1 MLKKCVIALSTAI
14 TLAFATTGCTTVIEV
29 QKPAQEI
36 KINQLEY
43 DLGKALLTAFVTND
57 AEAFVNLLPE
67 DTRNTF
73 DKEAFAKHRAS
84 IVKSVGEPIS
94 FHYLTTVELT
104 TLNPQIWKVR
114 FKRTNLK
121 NTEDFTSEL
130 LFRVVTGMSKK
141 NEAIITS
148 FQFL

>member
-43 DLGKALLTAFVTND
+43 ELGKALLTAFVTND

-94 FHYLTTVELT
+94 FHYLTTLELT

-121 NTEDFTSEL
+121 NIEDFTSEL